1 MCTIHRDQR
10 FHFMKL
16 HKPVV
21 SAELVRPIRF
31 CQHFCNVIIWKS
43 LMSKFHCLSVFFYDL
58 ENHRTQSQFDR
69 HRVTKLV
76 LFEFVNNF
84 VSLFYIAFYIQDMEM
99 LKYVSIRCSGVVRF
113 LTVIFQWHKRVLVT
127 KQATDRNTGLFI
139 SPSGISDPCV
149 Q

>member
-1 MCTIHRDQR
+1 
-10 FHFMKL
+10 
-16 HKPVV
+16 
-21 SAELVRPIRF
+21 
-31 CQHFCNVIIWKS
+31 
-43 LMSKFHCLSVFFYDL
+43 MSKFHCLSVFFYDL

-113 LTVIFQWHKRVLVT
+113 LTVIFQ
-127 KQATDRNTGLFI
+127 
-139 SPSGISDPCV
+139 
-149 Q
+149 